1 MQNSQLSEKDRAL
14 RSKIRMK
21 MSNLRSKLQDFE
33 DGIDSGD
40 SQQSDV
46 DACKGEI
53 EVLRKELQSLVDGG
67 HTTFIRAKSMLEPK
81 KNLSSKEKKL
91 DFKAKFLKKRLK
103 SAEKKLLQEDISAK
117 LLEKQEKLVE
127 DLKIQIETLSGER
140 KAIKN
145 FNHTRFIQLKD
156 QESGEDK
163 QSDKLHEVDQK
174 INDLREK
181 ISKCSDSET
190 VKEKHLKDELHL
202 LEMEKESIENFT
214 HDHFL
219 ENLASM
225 KAKRKSGLR

>member
-1 MQNSQLSEKDRAL
+1 MKNSQLSEKDRTI

-21 MSNLRSKLQDFE
+21 MSTLRSKLKEFQN
-33 DGIDSGD
+33 GIDSGD

-53 EVLRKELQSLVDGG
+53 EVLRKELQSLEDGG
-67 HTTFIRAKSMLEPK
+67 HTTFIKAKSMLEPK

-91 DFKAKFLKKRLK
+91 ESKAKFLNKRLK

-117 LLEKQEKLVE
+117 LMEKQKELVE
-127 DLKIQIETLSGER
+127 DLKNQIETLSGER
-140 KAIKN
+140 QAIKT

-163 QSDKLHEVDQK
+163 QSSELLEVNQK
-174 INDLREK
+174 IIDLNEK
-181 ISKCSDSET
+181 ISKCTDSDT
-190 VKEKHLKDELHL
+190 GKKEHLKEELHL